1 MSVIRR
7 HFASPAMLVACA
19 ALIVALGGVSYAAA
33 VLPENSVGTAQLQK
47 KAVTR
52 AKLKRNVVTSAKVKN
67 GSLLAADFKTGQLPA
82 GPQGAKGDAGSQGPT
97 GPRGPAGQQG
107 EPATKL
113 FAAIRRDGS
122 LVHGRGV
129 TASTSPF
136 AGYYKVTFDRPL
148 DGCVA
153 TTGYWNEQT
162 NGGPNPMN
170 HFSLSRTPSPNEIA
184 VQVYNSDLDKLFEVP
199 FSLVVFC

>member
-1 MSVIRR
+1 M
-7 HFASPAMLVACA
+7 
-19 ALIVALGGVSYAAA
+19 
-33 VLPENSVGTAQLQK
+33 
-47 KAVTR
+47 
-52 AKLKRNVVTSAKVKN
+52 KN
-67 GSLLAADFKTGQLPA
+67 GSLMAADFEAGQLPA
-82 GPQGAKGDAGSQGPT
+82 GAQGPKGDKGEPGPQGSKGDLGPQ
-97 GPRGPAGQQG
+97 GPAGLQG
-107 EPATKL
+107 EPTTSI
-113 FAAIRRDGS
+113 FAAVRADGS
-122 LVHGRGV
+122 LLHGSGV

-170 HFSLSRTPSPNEIA
+170 DFSLSRTPSPNEIA

-199 FSLVVFC
+199 CSLVVFC